1 MANGYSRSPKLLKGA
16 LVQFS
21 APMLVPIPNVIVF
34 QYNPEQLMNV
44 VLAPIV
50 SEKST
55 MVADKNE
62 QVVFRVADAAT
73 KPEIKAAVELL
84 FKVKV
89 ESVQVL
95 SVKGKEK
102 RFGRMQGRRRSWKKA
117 YVCLAPGQEIN
128 FGALE

>member
-1 MANGYSRSPKLLKGA
+1 MTASKKYA
-16 LVQFS
+16 
-21 APMLVPIPNVIVF
+21 
-34 QYNPEQLMNV
+34 PEQLMNV

-55 MVADKNE
+55 MIGDKAN

-73 KPEIKAAVELL
+73 KPEIKAAIELL

-89 ESVQVL
+89 SAVTVAN
-95 SVKGKEK
+95 VKGKKK
-102 RFGRMQGRRRSWKKA
+102 RFGRTMGRRRNWRKA

-128 FGALE
+128 FASVE

>member
-1 MANGYSRSPKLLKGA
+1 MTASKKYA
-16 LVQFS
+16 
-21 APMLVPIPNVIVF
+21 
-34 QYNPEQLMNV
+34 PEQLMNV

-55 MVADKNE
+55 MIGDKAN

-73 KPEIKAAVELL
+73 KPEIKAAIELL

-89 ESVQVL
+89 SAVTVAN
-95 SVKGKEK
+95 VKGKKK
-102 RFGRMQGRRRSWKKA
+102 RFGRMMGRRRNWRKA

-128 FGALE
+128 FASVE

>member
-1 MANGYSRSPKLLKGA
+1 M
-16 LVQFS
+16 S
-21 APMLVPIPNVIVF
+21 APKR
-34 QYNPEQLMNV
+34 YNAEQLMNV

-55 MVADKNE
+55 MVADKQN
-62 QVVFRVADAAT
+62 QIVFRVAESAT
-73 KPEIKAAVELL
+73 KPEVKAAVELM

-95 SVKGKEK
+95 NVKGKEK
-102 RFGRMQGRRRSWKKA
+102 RFGKMIGRRRNWKKA
-117 YVCLAPGQEIN
+117 YVCLAAGQEIN